1 MGAPE
6 WTQAFL
12 LHLAGRPQLSPAP
25 QHNIRVPTSEQRPPP
40 LVQARWAREH
50 SWWAHLSE
58 ARRLPLPNRL
68 RMEREAGSLASRE

>member
-1 MGAPE
+1 MD
-6 WTQAFL
+6 TQAFL

-25 QHNIRVPTSEQRPPP
+25 QHNIRVPTSAQRPPP
-40 LVQARWAREH
+40 LVQARRARER